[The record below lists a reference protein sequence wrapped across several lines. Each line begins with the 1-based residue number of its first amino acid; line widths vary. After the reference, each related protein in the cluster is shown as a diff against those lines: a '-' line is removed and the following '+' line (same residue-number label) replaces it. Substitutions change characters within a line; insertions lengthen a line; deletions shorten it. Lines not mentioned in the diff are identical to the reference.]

1 MKKIILILLIIPI
14 NLLYSSVFEIIYKGK
29 KENKVFNY
37 SPVDN
42 LYKKEELSIKKYDR
56 TYLNLK
62 NNENLEANQK
72 KLKNF
77 FNDKKLKNELNKNS
91 YTIYLDE
98 DNNLYDIHSLNKDL
112 NNLIKKEDIELL
124 APAMKV
130 KMLLF

>member
-14 NLLYSSVFEIIYKGK
+14 NLLYSSVFEIIYKGE

-37 SPVDN
+37 SPVDH

>member
-14 NLLYSSVFEIIYKGK
+14 NLLYSSVFEIIYKGE

>member
-14 NLLYSSVFEIIYKGK
+14 NLLYSSVFEIIYKGE

-72 KLKNF
+72 KLKKF
-77 FNDKKLKNELNKNS
+77 L
-91 YTIYLDE
+91 
-98 DNNLYDIHSLNKDL
+98 
-112 NNLIKKEDIELL
+112 
-124 APAMKV
+124 
-130 KMLLF
+130 

>member
-1 MKKIILILLIIPI
+1 MKKIILILLIIPV
-14 NLLYSSVFEIIYKGK
+14 NLLHSSVFEIIYKGK